1 MWPRV
6 SVLWVNYNSSHILPF
21 VKKVLLALS
30 ELDYPDY
37 EVIVVDNASSD
48 GSWSVLRDFI
58 RTHVA
63 PRVETRVIRLSRNYG
78 FAGGYNAAYAARSA
92 ESKYVVLVN
101 NDAIPVPDMLKK
113 YVEFMEKYSDV
124 GAAQG
129 VILGFG
135 KYSSIVDSCGGFIDS
150 FLNLYFPYVG
160 KEYGE
165 ILELLSRRPY
175 IEVSY
180 VEGTMPIYRVEAVE
194 RVSPFKNR
202 LYISAG
208 FMYYLEDVL
217 LSILLW
223 MHGYKSVVIPFTAG
237 HHLRS
242 AIIRKHVG
250 GKASYYFE
258 RNRLALVTTIDPPIH
273 YLILIKYLRR
283 TIYSPHGRINPH
295 IVIDGLRLGRQLKTK
310 PGRIHIGNV
319 PQKRLSVADILRR
332 IL

>member
-1 MWPRV
+1 
-6 SVLWVNYNSSHILPF
+6 
-21 VKKVLLALS
+21 
-30 ELDYPDY
+30 
-37 EVIVVDNASSD
+37 
-48 GSWSVLRDFI
+48 
-58 RTHVA
+58 
-63 PRVETRVIRLSRNYG
+63 
-78 FAGGYNAAYAARSA
+78 
-92 ESKYVVLVN
+92 
-101 NDAIPVPDMLKK
+101 
-113 YVEFMEKYSDV
+113 
-124 GAAQG
+124 
-129 VILGFG
+129 
-135 KYSSIVDSCGGFIDS
+135 VDSCGGFIDS
-150 FLNLYFPYVG
+150 FLNLCFPYVG

-237 HHLRS
+237 YHLRS

-283 TIYSPHGRINPH
+283 IIYSSHGRINPR

-310 PGRIHIGNV
+310 LGRIDIENV
-319 PQKRLSVADILRR
+319 PRMRLNVTDILRR